1 MHLSILKINF
11 AFHYFWL
18 PIYIESR
25 ENLSLL
31 NDENIR
37 RIRKISKTL
46 MSSSNIWR
54 IQINLLVFTKFTF
67 PVLWRRL
74 FLLWRLVVICACVK
88 TITSFVRHP
97 YPSSNRNFSGLSEK
111 KISEMLRLPST
122 RGYPNI
128 SKRQIHTDVTATS
141 KRTWRGKLSASLVQE
156 IGERSGKTFIC
167 LYHVF
172 F

>member
-1 MHLSILKINF
+1 
-11 AFHYFWL
+11 
-18 PIYIESR
+18 
-25 ENLSLL
+25 
-31 NDENIR
+31 
-37 RIRKISKTL
+37 

-97 YPSSNRNFSGLSEK
+97 SSNRNFSGLSEK

-141 KRTWRGKLSASLVQE
+141 KRTSDMERKTVSIVGSGNWWEKRKDIHLSVSRFLLKWHCVSSILQFLTVCIPGNKNIVKISWGSFSWNALKRVE
-156 IGERSGKTFIC
+156 
-167 LYHVF
+167 LNN
-172 F
+172 